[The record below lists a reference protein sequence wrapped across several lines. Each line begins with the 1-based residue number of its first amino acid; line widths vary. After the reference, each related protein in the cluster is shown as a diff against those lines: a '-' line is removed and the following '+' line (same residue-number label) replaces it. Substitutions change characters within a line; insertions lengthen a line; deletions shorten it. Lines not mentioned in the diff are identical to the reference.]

1 MDLANVRPSS
11 DYIAHLD
18 GYTVIPGGWLNSHYI
33 QLGYQLADSVSGG
46 AYSFF
51 GTCLILGALDFLGKF
66 VPVLKL
72 RVSDEEEILGLDDVE
87 IGEFAVSL
95 VFYLSVSIPPFFSPG
110 LLADTRPF
118 STTTSNS
125 RAKSASRMKST
136 RGCRRTRWSNML
148 RLWAWDM
155 RRIRSLWI
163 RRGSWRSGRMG
174 GR

>member
-1 MDLANVRPSS
+1 MLFGVANVRPSS

-95 VFYLSVSIPPFFSPG
+95 VFYLSVLSFVFF
-110 LLADTRPF
+110 LLLRLDFWLIETLVRL
-118 STTTSNS
+118 
-125 RAKSASRMKST
+125 
-136 RGCRRTRWSNML
+136 RRTH
-148 RLWAWDM
+148 A
-155 RRIRSLWI
+155 RS
-163 RRGSWRSGRMG
+163 RHPG
-174 GR
+174 